1 MLILQKVHNIWSKL
15 TVRGVSAKQ
24 SVEIVHRA
32 LVKSENCHRTA
43 SPPDLAHCGGGGL
56 LHHGHVLYT
65 YLCHDIDIV
74 IDVGILID
82 TGVIRTIFDM
92 TS

>member
-43 SPPDLAHCGGGGL
+43 SPPDLAHCGGEGVGQRSEAEGTKKIITRFLQFLPPAVGGKN
-56 LHHGHVLYT
+56 
-65 YLCHDIDIV
+65 
-74 IDVGILID
+74 
-82 TGVIRTIFDM
+82 
-92 TS
+92 